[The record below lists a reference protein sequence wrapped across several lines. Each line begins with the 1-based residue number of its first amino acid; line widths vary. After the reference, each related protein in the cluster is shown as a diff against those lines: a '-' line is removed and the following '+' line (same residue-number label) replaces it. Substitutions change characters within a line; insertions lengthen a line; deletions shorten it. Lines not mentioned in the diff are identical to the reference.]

1 MKRLRLLQ
9 LDGVQL
15 DGNFEYLSRNLRW
28 LSWNA
33 VPLTSIPT
41 DLYLENLVCIE
52 LENTNVNVVW
62 KENQVFILILF
73 FILHELFTQGP
84 SV

>member
-1 MKRLRLLQ
+1 MKRLKLL
-9 LDGVQL
+9 QL

-41 DLYLENLVCIE
+41 DLYQENLVYIE
-52 LENTNVNVVW
+52 LENTNVNAVW
-62 KENQVFILILF
+62 RENQVLILIQF
-73 FILHELFTQGP
+73 FALHELFQCEVYQVF
-84 SV
+84 SL